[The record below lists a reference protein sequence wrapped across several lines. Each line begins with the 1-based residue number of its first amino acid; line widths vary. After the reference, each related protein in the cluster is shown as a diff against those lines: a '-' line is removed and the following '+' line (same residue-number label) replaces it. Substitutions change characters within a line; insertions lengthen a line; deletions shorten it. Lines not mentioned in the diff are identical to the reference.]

1 MALAIGKLP
10 RELCLSLGV
19 EALNCDTGVGK
30 IMEAPQT
37 NLAPDASDAGFRD
50 VIDFIGLRRAHPTL
64 GEHLSR
70 FGSKTGRG
78 AIA

>member
-1 MALAIGKLP
+1 MP

-19 EALNCDTGVGK
+19 KALRCDTGVDK
-30 IMEAPQT
+30 ITDVLQT
-37 NLAPDASDAGFRD
+37 NLAPDASDAEFRD
-50 VIDFIGLRRAHPTL
+50 IIDFIGLRRAHPTL

-70 FGSKTGRG
+70 FGSKTGGG